1 MFLKTGYEYKIIFCD
16 NDEDLAH
23 LRVDLEKEGWIKDED
38 VGNKTTFK
46 REIKQS
52 DEGE

>member
-1 MFLKTGYEYKIIFCD
+1 MFLKTGYEYKIVFCD
-16 NDEDLAH
+16 NDIDLAN

-38 VGNKTTFK
+38 MGNKTTFK